1 MVAVIK
7 SLLVR
12 MAATAGKAFL
22 TRKFLMWLLKFL
34 VKQSDNLIDDHL
46 VNLVDALLKL
56 DVESAI
62 RHGKLLLNALAE
74 KLKEKQ
80 KEEKKS

>member
-1 MVAVIK
+1 MIAVIK

-22 TRKFLMWLLKFL
+22 TRKFLLWLLKFF
-34 VKQSDNLIDDHL
+34 VRQSDNLIDDHL
-46 VNLVDALLKL
+46 VNLVDALLKF

-62 RHGKLLLNALAE
+62 THGKLLLNALAE

-80 KEEKKS
+80 KEEKES